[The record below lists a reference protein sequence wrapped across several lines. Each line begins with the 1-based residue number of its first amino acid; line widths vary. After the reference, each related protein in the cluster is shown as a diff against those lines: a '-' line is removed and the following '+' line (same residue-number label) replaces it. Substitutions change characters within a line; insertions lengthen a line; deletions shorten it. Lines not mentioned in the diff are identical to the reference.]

1 MEGGMEMTSG
11 IDVLKNKI
19 NEMSNEAGL
28 LFREKEFQKAADKYS
43 EAILMCKNIPELIPQ
58 KHILLNNRSAMRE
71 KASDHENC
79 LADCDELLEMD
90 PKHKLTRIRK
100 ARVLEEQ
107 GYFNEALVELYVYIS
122 FQIMDMKK
130 DFEAGRQPKEPE
142 QPARMEELIKKIAN
156 ELTDR
161 YLEKQISTPPSDLPS
176 KVIIDKTLSMFES
189 YSMLSINHTDINF
202 KELDKNVLEAKT
214 SYEKSKAFFERG
226 LAYAATKKFDSA
238 SLDIETAYSEISD
251 EDLDYPLEYRV
262 QLYNWHATFVLLR
275 SMFDEAAEIFSKA
288 LKLDPFNCEVLLK
301 MGCLYIDKGEIEKAK
316 DFISKA
322 MDVNVKLPSIYFYR
336 SQIHAFENDQENMLT
351 DLQTCMD
358 LDPTNQQAVLSIAT
372 LLIGQGDIDQ
382 AESVIENGLAKEPNN
397 IDLLLMKGELMVSK
411 GVTLQ
416 SEEHFNEGI
425 FCFDR
430 AIQIDP
436 SNAGCYANKGT
447 IYIQALGKI
456 DEGKE
461 LIEKALELDPNYM
474 MALTSLAQVY
484 MNTGNHEDFMKAQ
497 VLFEKALNGTR
508 NRDDIFHINSLK
520 AEAIARMEAENRI
533 RQIKIF

>member
-1 MEGGMEMTSG
+1 MSRRKETIAAAIGITAVFLISVAFSKAEKYDASDEEFTSIEREGGMEIENGMEMEGGMEMTSG

-214 SYEKSKAFFERG
+214 SYEKSKAFF
-226 LAYAATKKFDSA
+226 
-238 SLDIETAYSEISD
+238 
-251 EDLDYPLEYRV
+251 
-262 QLYNWHATFVLLR
+262 
-275 SMFDEAAEIFSKA
+275 
-288 LKLDPFNCEVLLK
+288 
-301 MGCLYIDKGEIEKAK
+301 
-316 DFISKA
+316 
-322 MDVNVKLPSIYFYR
+322 
-336 SQIHAFENDQENMLT
+336 
-351 DLQTCMD
+351 
-358 LDPTNQQAVLSIAT
+358 
-372 LLIGQGDIDQ
+372 
-382 AESVIENGLAKEPNN
+382 
-397 IDLLLMKGELMVSK
+397 
-411 GVTLQ
+411 
-416 SEEHFNEGI
+416 
-425 FCFDR
+425 
-430 AIQIDP
+430 
-436 SNAGCYANKGT
+436 
-447 IYIQALGKI
+447 
-456 DEGKE
+456 
-461 LIEKALELDPNYM
+461 
-474 MALTSLAQVY
+474 
-484 MNTGNHEDFMKAQ
+484 
-497 VLFEKALNGTR
+497 
-508 NRDDIFHINSLK
+508 
-520 AEAIARMEAENRI
+520 
-533 RQIKIF
+533 